1 MVRLHGGMWEAV
13 HPLDADHYNYIQAQS
28 LTSCPSIS
36 ILIGKNITGKILK
49 PQMTNRYS
57 STVMCL
63 CQLSRAILLA
73 WYVAQ
78 VLANLKVSIT
88 WPRHILHVKGIIE
101 SYPLCMVMA
110 RLYDK

>member
-1 MVRLHGGMWEAV
+1 
-13 HPLDADHYNYIQAQS
+13 
-28 LTSCPSIS
+28 
-36 ILIGKNITGKILK
+36 
-49 PQMTNRYS
+49 MTNRYS

-63 CQLSRAILLA
+63 CQPSRAILLA

-78 VLANLKVSIT
+78 ILANLKVSIT
-88 WPRHILHVKGIIE
+88 WPGHILHVKGIIE